1 MAGSKKTQVRVH
13 ELWSD
18 WKQEYMSVR
27 VHEAVTGF
35 LGWKREN
42 MNISVHE
49 SGNGFF
55 YFFILGWKQE
65 NMNVRVHKSVN
76 GFKKI
81 KIIIVFC
88 LF

>member
-1 MAGSKKTQVRVH
+1 M
-13 ELWSD
+13 
-18 WKQEYMSVR
+18 
-27 VHEAVTGF
+27 HEAVTGF

-65 NMNVRVHKSVN
+65 NMNVRVHESVN
-76 GFKKI
+76 GFKKKYFFI
-81 KIIIVFC
+81 AFC